1 MTEAAIADHGL
12 VGDLHTA
19 ALISTDGSVDWFC
32 CPRFDSPSVFGA
44 LLDDARGG
52 HFRVRPAGGAYE
64 SKQMYFPDSAV
75 LITRFF
81 TADGVGEVVD
91 FMPVLG
97 REVTAN
103 HRLVRMVR
111 CVRGCDAVRG
121 RHRAAVRL
129 RPSGASDRRDRERGG
144 LQHRH
149 ADPDPARG
157 ARAGRRAARPGRGR
171 RGRRAGN
178 DRSGGGSGPRGD
190 AGERRGRATAGGAAR
205 RGVAAVRRH
214 GGVLAVLA
222 RPVDLSWALA
232 RGGEPLGD
240 HPQADDVRPDRGA
253 GRGADRGAARAGR
266 RRAQLGLPL
275 HLGPRRVVLGG
286 RAAGHRV
293 RRGGRAVR
301 GVVGRSDPR
310 AGRRRGRP
318 AQHHVPGRRVE
329 RSQGGGARALV
340 GLPRLAPG
348 ADRQRRRRPAPAR
361 HLRRGDGQHL
371 RRPPGRASGAGPGLD
386 GDQHRAGLG
395 RGELGPARGGH
406 LGDPRRAP
414 GVHLRAADELGC
426 A

>member
-64 SKQMYFPDSAV
+64 SKQMYFPDSAA

-111 CVRGCDAVRG
+111 CVRGRMRFEVDIAPRFDYG
-121 RHRAAVRL
+121 RRAHRTDVTENGVVF
-129 RPSGASDRRDRERGG
+129 STDT
-144 LQHRH
+144 

-157 ARAGRRAARPGRGR
+157 ARAGRCAARPGPGR

-178 DRSGGGSGPRGD
+178 DRSRGGSGPRGD
-190 AGERRGRATAGGAAR
+190 AGERRRRATAGGAAR

-214 GGVLAVLA
+214 GGVLAILA
-222 RPVDLSWALA
+222 WPVDLSWALA

-240 HPQADDVRPDRGA
+240 HAQADDVRPDRGA
-253 GRGADRGAARAGR
+253 GRGADRGVARAGR

-275 HLGPRRVVLGG
+275 HLGPRCVVLGG

-310 AGRRRGRP
+310 AGRRRGRA

-348 ADRQRRRRPAPAR
+348 ADRQRRRRPTAAR

-371 RRPPGRASGAGPGLD
+371 RRPPGWASGAGPGLD
-386 GDQHRAGLG
+386 GDQQRAGLG

-426 A
+426 P